1 MQIGYNKDL
10 YVEFDFQSLKRS
22 YEIITVN
29 YFCIHHKNRWK
40 HNQYFLNCYISKK
53 NCTLANQTNYLH
65 IEN

>member
-40 HNQYFLNCYISKK
+40 HNQHFELLYFKK
-53 NCTLANQTNYLH
+53 ELH
-65 IEN
+65 FGKSD